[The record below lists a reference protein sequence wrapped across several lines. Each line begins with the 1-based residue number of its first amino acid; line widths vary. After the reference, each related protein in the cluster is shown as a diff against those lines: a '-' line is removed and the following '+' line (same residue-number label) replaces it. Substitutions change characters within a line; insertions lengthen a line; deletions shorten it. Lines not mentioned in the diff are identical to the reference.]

1 MDILKTKTME
11 TTTKQKQLIAYY
23 DIGEYVKEQIVS
35 KDQLRFNIQFLSKIL
50 LQKIFKIMKKL

>member
-23 DIGEYVKEQIVS
+23 DIGEYVKEQIEFFINNKQEFCVS
-35 KDQLRFNIQFLSKIL
+35 IL
-50 LQKIFKIMKKL
+50 CDEDKN